1 LPNKGQDDMGV
12 TVESYT
18 IYLGAGLKRLGW
30 VVYDDGVSAGFHAD
44 YVAARLDADTRIEQ
58 KEHRDG

>member
-1 LPNKGQDDMGV
+1 MGV